1 MKKVRTSLGALE
13 FTLISLDNNQIFN
26 DKKKMDII
34 KVLRKDF
41 TISKPSKGNEVVL
54 IKQLGHI
61 SRETVFR

>member
-1 MKKVRTSLGALE
+1 
-13 FTLISLDNNQIFN
+13 
-26 DKKKMDII
+26 MDII